1 MTDATPPADPNA
13 ELDTLRKQ
21 NEELQQQLASQTTPT
36 QPKPSSGPLWR
47 RITAWVLAVLAVIA
61 IILAV
66 DAVWL
71 KTFVSDREAFV
82 SALEPLPK
90 NEDVATVVSVRV
102 ADGIIEV
109 AGVETFVAGTLPEQ
123 LTFLSAPLTQ
133 GITDFT
139 SDAAFAVVTSDGFTT
154 IWSGALGVTHTAVNA
169 VLTGNDAALV
179 AEGGRIAIDLD
190 EAASAVVER
199 IEAAGLELP
208 ELGEEIELGQIV
220 ILESEQLA
228 AAQSAAQ
235 AVNTAGWVLP
245 FLALL
250 LIAGAIFVA
259 PNRRH
264 MTAVVGF
271 GTALGLLLS
280 LAAFRITRRAILS
293 EIEEE
298 ASYNAAAAVW
308 DTVLRRLIQ
317 GTWAI
322 LMLAFIVGFVA
333 WLAGPSPRAARL
345 RGWYTRTVDQWRRPA
360 EADPGGFAGFVM
372 EWKRTIQVV
381 IVVLGLLFV
390 LFGPAPSGWLVLVT
404 TAVVLMLLVLVEVIG
419 GPAVPPQT
427 ASAEPQVEVPAT
439 GEDTPPPSG

>member
-1 MTDATPPADPNA
+1 MTDTAPPADSNA
-13 ELDTLRKQ
+13 ELELLRQ
-21 NEELQQQLASQTTPT
+21 ENAALRQQLDTQAAPT
-36 QPKPSSGPLWR
+36 PKPSSGPVWR
-47 RITAWVLAVLAVIA
+47 RIIAWVLAVLAIIA
-61 IILAV
+61 MILAV

-71 KTFVSDREAFV
+71 KTFVTDQEAFV
-82 SALEPLPK
+82 STLEPLPK

-109 AGVETFVAGTLPEQ
+109 AGVETFVAETLPEQ

-154 IWSGALGVTHTAVNA
+154 IWTGALGVTHTAVKA
-169 VLTGNDAALV
+169 VLTGNDATLV
-179 AEGGRIAIDLD
+179 AEGGKIAIDLD
-190 EAASAVVER
+190 EAAAAVVEQ

-208 ELGEEIELGQIV
+208 DVEQDIELGQIV
-220 ILESEQLA
+220 IFESEQLA
-228 AAQSAAQ
+228 AVQSAAQ
-235 AVNTAGWVLP
+235 AINTAGWVLP

-280 LAAFRITRRAILS
+280 LAVFRISRRAVLS

-308 DTVLRRLIQ
+308 DTLLRRLIQ

-322 LMLAFIVGFVA
+322 LVLAFIVGFVA
-333 WLAGPSPRAARL
+333 WLAGPSPRAASL
-345 RGWYTRTVDQWRRPA
+345 RAWYTATVDRWRRPE
-360 EADPGGFAGFVM
+360 EADAGGFVGFIAK
-372 EWKRTIQVV
+372 WKRTIQWV

-390 LFGPAPSGWLVLVT
+390 LFGPSPSGWLVLLT
-404 TAVVLMLLVLVEVIG
+404 TAVVLLLVTVIEVLG
-419 GPAVPPQT
+419 GPASAPESPHEESAA
-427 ASAEPQVEVPAT
+427 ASAQ
-439 GEDTPPPSG
+439 SGD